1 MIKKLR
7 TLFILFII
15 LASFLNLSGC
25 GSEPTHEDWTADRF
39 YSEAKNAL
47 NRGDYT
53 TAIKY
58 YEMLETRYPFG
69 KYAQQAQ
76 LDVIY
81 AYYKYDEPESALV
94 AADRFIKMYPRHPKI
109 DYVYYMKG
117 VVNFELT
124 QGLLDRFLPLD
135 RSQRDQGTAMQ
146 SFQNFSTL
154 VRRFPK
160 SKYSKDARL
169 RMIHLRNR
177 LAQAEINIA
186 TFYMKRGAYLAAAN
200 RAKTVIASYQG
211 AKAMPQALFILAKSY
226 KIMELKDLSN
236 DALRVLKL
244 NYPNYEGIAEVENL
258 VVR

>member
-1 MIKKLR
+1 MKKL
-7 TLFILFII
+7 LILFFILY
-15 LASFLNLSGC
+15 SFLNLSGC

-39 YSEAKNAL
+39 YSEAKKAL
-47 NRGDYT
+47 DTGDYT
-53 TAIKY
+53 KAIKY
-58 YEMLETRYPFG
+58 YEKLETRYPFG

-94 AADRFIKMYPRHPKI
+94 AADRFLKLYPRHEKV

-135 RSQRDQGTAMQ
+135 RSQRDQGTAVQ
-146 SFQNFSTL
+146 SFRNFSKL
-154 VRRFPK
+154 VTRFPK

-177 LAQAEINIA
+177 LAESELNIA
-186 TFYMKRGAYLAAAN
+186 RFYMKRGAYLAAAN
-200 RAKTVIASYQG
+200 RAKNVVSSYQG
-211 AKAMPQALFILAKSY
+211 TKAMPQALIILAKSY
-226 KIMELKDLSN
+226 KILGLKELSS
-236 DALRVLKL
+236 DALKVLKL
-244 NYPNYEGIAEVENL
+244 NYPKSEGIAEVENL
-258 VVR
+258 VVE

>member
-1 MIKKLR
+1 MKKL
-7 TLFILFII
+7 LILFFILY
-15 LASFLNLSGC
+15 SFLNLSGC

-39 YSEAKNAL
+39 YSEAKKAL
-47 NRGDYT
+47 DTGDYT
-53 TAIKY
+53 KAIKY
-58 YEMLETRYPFG
+58 YEKLETRYPFG

-94 AADRFIKMYPRHPKI
+94 AADRFLKLYPRHEKV

-135 RSQRDQGTAMQ
+135 RSQRDQGTAVQ
-146 SFQNFSTL
+146 SFRNFSKL
-154 VRRFPK
+154 VTRFPK

-177 LAQAEINIA
+177 LAESELHVAR
-186 TFYMKRGAYLAAAN
+186 FYLKRGAYLAAAN
-200 RAKTVIASYQG
+200 RAKNVVSSYQG
-211 AKAMPQALFILAKSY
+211 TKAMPQALIILAKSY
-226 KIMELKDLSN
+226 KILGLKELSS
-236 DALRVLKL
+236 DALKVLKL
-244 NYPNYEGIAEVENL
+244 NYPKSEGIAEVENL
-258 VVR
+258 VVE

>member
-1 MIKKLR
+1 MKKL
-7 TLFILFII
+7 LILFFILY
-15 LASFLNLSGC
+15 SFLNLSGC

-39 YSEAKNAL
+39 YSEAKKAL
-47 NRGDYT
+47 DTGDYT
-53 TAIKY
+53 KAIKY

-94 AADRFIKMYPRHPKI
+94 AADRFLKLYPRHEKV

-135 RSQRDQGTAMQ
+135 RSQRDQGTAVQ
-146 SFQNFSTL
+146 SFRNFSKL
-154 VRRFPK
+154 VTRFPK
-160 SKYSKDARL
+160 SKYSKDAKL
-169 RMIHLRNR
+169 RMIYLRNR
-177 LAQAEINIA
+177 LAESELNIA
-186 TFYMKRGAYLAAAN
+186 RFYMKRGAYLAAAN

-211 AKAMPQALFILAKSY
+211 TKAMPQALIILAKSY
-226 KIMELKDLSN
+226 KILGLKELSS

-244 NYPNYEGIAEVENL
+244 NYPNSEGIAEVENL
-258 VVR
+258 VVE

>member
-1 MIKKLR
+1 MKKL
-7 TLFILFII
+7 LILFII
-15 LASFLNLSGC
+15 LYSFLNLSGC
-25 GSEPTHEDWTADRF
+25 GSDPTQEDWTAERF
-39 YSEAKNAL
+39 YSEAKSAL
-47 NRGDYT
+47 NKGDYT

-94 AADRFIKMYPRHPKI
+94 AADRFIKLYPRHKKV

-135 RSQRDQGTAMQ
+135 RSQRDQGTATQ
-146 SFQNFSTL
+146 SFLNFSKL
-154 VRRFPK
+154 VTRFPK
-160 SKYSKDARL
+160 SKYSPDARL

-177 LAQAEINIA
+177 LAQSELNVAA
-186 TFYMKRGAYLAAAN
+186 FYMKRGAYLAAAN

-211 AKAMPQALFILAKSY
+211 AKSMPKALIILAKSY
-226 KIMELKDLSN
+226 KILGLKDLSN

-244 NYPNYEGIAEVENL
+244 NYPNSEGIAEVENL
-258 VVR
+258 VVE